1 LEIDKKLQDIAC
13 QQVQHELKGK
23 KYSFFQ
29 LMCGKCTMEEY
40 NEAAQV
46 HQKKTKELFLE
57 MQQRRSELGLDVG
70 N

>member
-29 LMCGKCTMEEY
+29 LMCGKCTEEEY
-40 NEAAQV
+40 DEDVRA
-46 HQKKTKELFLE
+46 HDKKTKELFLE
-57 MQQRRSELGLDVG
+57 MQQRRSELGLDAG